1 MSSLDNKF
9 ETFKEIEFLKIIN
22 ENQFVTRGFTKSD
35 HYVEIYKDKDKFI
48 VLETANDSYFTV
60 YKEFDNS
67 KNILLK
73 GVQFNINNGKAF
85 RKGVW
90 YQFDKDRKLI
100 KEKDY
105 DLPYKFTF
113 EDVLKF
119 CEKEHISVDKG
130 PILQSTGW
138 HTNITRKIEKEKPI
152 WKIQWKKKVDV
163 LETIILDGISGE
175 VLSKR
180 ESQYVNN

>member
-1 MSSLDNKF
+1 MNTLDNKF
-9 ETFKEIEFLKIIN
+9 ETFKETEFSKIIN

-48 VLETANDSYFTV
+48 VLETANQSYFTV

-73 GVQFNINNGKAF
+73 GLQSNINNGKAF

-90 YQFDKDRKLI
+90 YQFDKNRKII
-100 KEKDY
+100 KETDY
-105 DLPYKFTF
+105 DLPYKFSF
-113 EDVLKF
+113 ENVLKF
-119 CEKEHISVDKG
+119 CEKEHISIDKG

-138 HTNITRKIEKEKPI
+138 HNNITRKIEQEKPI
-152 WKIQWKKKVDV
+152 WEIQWKKKPDV
-163 LETIILDGISGE
+163 LETIILDGVSGK